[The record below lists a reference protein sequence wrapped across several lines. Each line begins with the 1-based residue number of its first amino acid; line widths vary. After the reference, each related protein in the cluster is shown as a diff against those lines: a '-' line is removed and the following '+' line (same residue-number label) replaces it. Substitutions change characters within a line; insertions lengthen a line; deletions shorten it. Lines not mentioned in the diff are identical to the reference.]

1 MTYHD
6 YARPRAPPRT
16 PTDAEPD
23 TPESWC
29 GADLWDTPSFVHE
42 LSSGVKPSADPVT
55 LDAET
60 AREVI
65 RKLREIEEARA
76 AAAVSGRDYLI
87 K

>member
-1 MTYHD
+1 MT
-6 YARPRAPPRT
+6 T
-16 PTDAEPD
+16 PD
-23 TPESWC
+23 TSHTTDTGDAQDTSSGAGA

-55 LDAET
+55 LDVET
-60 AREVI
+60 VREVN

>member
-1 MTYHD
+1 MK
-6 YARPRAPPRT
+6 PP
-16 PTDAEPD
+16 DEPD
-23 TPESWC
+23 RTSAPDTET
-29 GADLWDTPSFVHE
+29 GATVDATAGAHMGEMPSFVHE

-60 AREVI
+60 VREVN

-76 AAAVSGRDYLI
+76 AASVSGRDYLI